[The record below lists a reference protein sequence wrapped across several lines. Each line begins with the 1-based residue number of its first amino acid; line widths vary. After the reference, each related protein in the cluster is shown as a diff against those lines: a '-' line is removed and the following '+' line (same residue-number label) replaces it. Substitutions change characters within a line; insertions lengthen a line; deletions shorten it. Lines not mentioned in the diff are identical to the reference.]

1 MICDYFCTISFL
13 KETDFFKE
21 TKKLQQMKLGDNLE
35 SSDQRIEQILAIKDT
50 LELITGKWKILIIIS
65 LLLNKKM
72 RFVELKKALNG
83 IASKKL
89 SSDLKDLEINKL
101 IDRKIVKSKPIT
113 VEYSITE
120 HGRSLDNLISALM
133 NWGLNHRKEIIKN

>member
-1 MICDYFCTISFL
+1 MCFL

-35 SSDQRIEQILAIKDT
+35 SSDQRVEQILAIKDT

-120 HGRSLDNLISALM
+120 HGRSLDNLISELM

>member
-1 MICDYFCTISFL
+1 MCFL

-120 HGRSLDNLISALM
+120 HGRSLDNLISELM

>member
-1 MICDYFCTISFL
+1 MCFL